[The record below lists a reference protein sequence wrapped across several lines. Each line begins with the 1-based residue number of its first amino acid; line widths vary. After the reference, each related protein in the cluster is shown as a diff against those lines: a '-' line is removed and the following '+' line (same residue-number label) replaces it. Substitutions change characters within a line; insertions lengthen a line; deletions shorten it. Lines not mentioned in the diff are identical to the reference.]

1 MTNKDLLKILLCS
14 YGYDRNIKIETYRG
28 DGGFIGY
35 DTYAENKE
43 GDQYHEVSCEDFMFQ
58 VYVLLDF
65 MKSEEAPFKSSWWSV
80 PIKYVCDE
88 SERNSLIDGWDKH
101 GEHNKKW
108 SIAYKPI
115 EEWHKQNNPCP
126 TCTINKK
133 DHWDD
138 IHYNCELNHTHQCKI
153 MIAHYDKK
161 TEMMRSIVIPE

>member
-1 MTNKDLLKILLCS
+1 MTNKDVFKILLCS

-35 DTYAENKE
+35 DIYAENKE
-43 GDQYHEVSCEDFMFQ
+43 GDYYNEVNCEDFMFR
-58 VYVLLDF
+58 VYEILKYKKEHNQSF
-65 MKSEEAPFKSSWWSV
+65 KSEWWNI

-88 SERNSLIDGWDKH
+88 ENRNSLIVGWDKQASDH
-101 GEHNKKW
+101 QKW

-115 EEWHKQNNPCP
+115 EEWHKKNNPCP

-138 IHYNCELNHTHQCKI
+138 VHYNCELNHTHQCKI
-153 MIAHYDKK
+153 MIDHYAKK
-161 TEMMRSIVIPE
+161 TEMTKQITVPE